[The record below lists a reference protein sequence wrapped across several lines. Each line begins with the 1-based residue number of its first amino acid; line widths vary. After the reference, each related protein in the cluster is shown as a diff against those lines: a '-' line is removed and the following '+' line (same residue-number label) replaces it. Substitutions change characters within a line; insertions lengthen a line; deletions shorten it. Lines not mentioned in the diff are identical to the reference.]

1 MGDTCSSDIES
12 VGPHAGSSPTP
23 MVEKTDFVGA
33 LDVAGTTIQCA
44 VLPGGQRIISQ
55 RGFMRALGLTHGGKQ
70 FHRTKKLGGPRLP
83 NFLASVKLKPF
94 VSNELVAVLSHPVHF
109 RHSGGGK
116 AAHGLDARALPL
128 ACEAWLKARRA
139 GVLQKN
145 SLKVAERAEAIL
157 LAVAHVGIVALI
169 DEITGYQGIRPLRVL
184 QAILERYLTPA
195 RAQWAKTFPDDFYV
209 EMFRLKNWST
219 DPRALKRPGVVGRYT
234 NDFIYD
240 RLAPGVL
247 KRVQELNPSSECG
260 GRKSKHHQFFTR
272 DRGIPELKGQ
282 IRFVV
287 SLMRSVDGDWQKFK
301 SMLDRGTPRQG
312 ETLPVTTLD
321 T

>member
-1 MGDTCSSDIES
+1 MGEVLRSGTDLAKSD
-12 VGPHAGSSPTP
+12 AGSDLVSVAEDT
-23 MVEKTDFVGA
+23 EFVGE
-33 LDVAGTTIQCA
+33 LELAGTIILCA

-70 FHRTKKLGGPRLP
+70 YDRTKQVSDLKLP
-83 NFLASVKLKPF
+83 NFLAHVKLKPF
-94 VSNELVAVLSHPVHF
+94 IGKELVGLLSNKVHF

-116 AAHGLDARALPL
+116 FAHGIDARALPL
-128 ACEAWLKARRA
+128 ACEAWLRARQA

-145 SLKVAERAEAIL
+145 SLKVAERAEAL
-157 LAVAHVGIVALI
+157 LLGVAHVGVVALI
-169 DEITGYQGIRPLRVL
+169 DEITGYQGIRPQRVL
-184 QAILERYLTPA
+184 QAILERYLTPERA
-195 RAQWAKTFPDDFYV
+195 RWAKTFPDEFYV
-209 EMFRLKNWST
+209 EMFRLKQWSA
-219 DPRALKRPGVVGRYT
+219 DPRSLKRPGVVGRYT

-247 KRVQELNPSSECG
+247 KRVQELNPASEFG

-272 DRGIPELKGQ
+272 DHGIPELKSQ

-287 SLMRSVDGDWQKFK
+287 SVMRSVDGDWQKFK
-301 SMLDRGTPRQG
+301 LMLDRGTPRQG
-312 ETLPVTTLD
+312 HSLPETSYD